1 MKHVS
6 TIWLSLEK
14 TVSRALHHWPALLSY
29 VNSHEQVEKL
39 GKVKKIAQ
47 LLSNPEVKL
56 YFLFLEFILVPMN
69 EFNTAFQV
77 SKITNKQHA

>member
-1 MKHVS
+1 
-6 TIWLSLEK
+6 
-14 TVSRALHHWPALLSY
+14 VSRTLHHWPALLSY
-29 VNSHEQVEKL
+29 FNSHEQVEKP

-56 YFLFLEFILVPMN
+56 YFLFLEFILAPMN

-77 SKITNKQHA
+77 SKITNNMHTL